1 MGTVSLMSPENAE
14 GKAEGLRDA
23 GPGENS
29 RATRGLA
36 VDPSRPIGPGNP
48 PADGGHRGPMQG
60 PSANK
65 LRKQRL
71 IAERAE
77 RQQKAQQVF
86 DLVVGGSTIRRA
98 AELLGMSKSA
108 AGRLYKEGLERQTE
122 GTTDDFR
129 DRQMARLERMLHA
142 LWPKVVK
149 GDPIATREARHVTDQ
164 MNRLVGAYP
173 ALGIDL
179 TASVTTHSEGMSRV
193 AVALEALHEQARRQG
208 VLGSE
213 EEAVDELP
221 TDLPALTSGAA

>member
-1 MGTVSLMSPENAE
+1 MGTVSLMSEQNPE
-14 GKAEGLRDA
+14 GKAEANRDA
-23 GPGENS
+23 APGENS
-29 RATRGLA
+29 RATRGVA
-36 VDPSRPIGPGNP
+36 VDPTRPIGPGNP
-48 PADGGHRGPMQG
+48 PAHGGHQGPMRG
-60 PSANK
+60 PSAAK

-71 IAERAE
+71 LAERQE

-98 AELLGMSKSA
+98 AELLGLSKSV
-108 AGRLYKEGLERQTE
+108 AGRLYKEGLERQNE

-129 DRQMARLERMLHA
+129 ERQMARLERMLHA

-164 MNRLVGAYP
+164 MNRLAGAYP
-173 ALGIDL
+173 ALGVDL
-179 TASVTTHSEGMSRV
+179 TATVTTHSEGMSRV
-193 AVALEALHEQARRQG
+193 AVALEALQEQARRQG

-213 EEAVDELP
+213 QEAVDELP